1 MYICLL
7 EESKAPGILG
17 ARHDDGE
24 GPGSLLR
31 CIHSASMYGVLAKGM
46 GASSTW
52 DIRVSRM
59 EKVPSSFGAYIVLEG
74 NREK

>member
-31 CIHSASMYGVLAKGM
+31 CIHSASMYGVLAIH
-46 GASSTW
+46 TW
-52 DIRVSRM
+52 ELLALGI
-59 EKVPSSFGAYIVLEG
+59 
-74 NREK
+74 